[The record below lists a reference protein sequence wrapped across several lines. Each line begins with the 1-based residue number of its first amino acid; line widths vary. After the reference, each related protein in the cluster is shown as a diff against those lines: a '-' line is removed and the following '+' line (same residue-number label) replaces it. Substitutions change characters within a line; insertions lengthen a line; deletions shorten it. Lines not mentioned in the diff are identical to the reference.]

1 MAEQITTLEELLA
14 EYNIQLMD
22 LEYILNFMKK
32 ENISPQLAMRRVKLF
47 EKLQEKMSQVQS
59 DEKVQELTSEL
70 DHLSKI
76 VEDLQEEKDKL
87 QEEKMQLDKA
97 IEDSKLQQDLYDGER
112 EELKMQM
119 SALLDS
125 VGVLEDEYSDDKS
138 LKTEVQDYKK
148 QIGLMTAACQTM
160 KEKVK
165 EFGLKYEPLQTLSY
179 EIEKG
184 LEIISKGKELPKNLV
199 FDIPGEFLVSAQKA
213 KAVKTKEPPS
223 TDARKEETISPDQIR
238 FVQPSK
244 QPSPPSKTEASTPS
258 TSPTVQPDK
267 VSTTSSQ
274 PIIKENLFAEPKET
288 PKAPTPDPA
297 PEPKPESD
305 TESELKKK
313 ETPKKVDIGIKPIK
327 DESAV
332 SSKVEKILKLFISY
346 VAQADSNENFKARVS
361 AICDMD
367 EAYIELGGLA
377 MAQIY
382 SYQTQSIKKKSEFER
397 LVNSWID
404 NGLPR

>member
-1 MAEQITTLEELLA
+1 MTEQITTFEELLA

-32 ENISPQLAMRRVKLF
+32 ENISPQLAMRRIKLF
-47 EKLQEKMSQVQS
+47 EKLQEKISQVQS

-76 VEDLQEEKDKL
+76 VEELQEEKDKL
-87 QEEKMQLDKA
+87 QEEKTQLDKA

-125 VGVLEDEYSDDKS
+125 VGVLEDEYSDDKT

-199 FDIPGEFLVSAQKA
+199 FDIPGEFLVSAQRTKV
-213 KAVKTKEPPS
+213 VKTKEVPI
-223 TDARKEETISPDQIR
+223 TGERKEETISPDQIR

-244 QPSPPSKTEASTPS
+244 PPPTSSKTEVSTPS
-258 TSPTVQPDK
+258 TSPTVQQDK
-267 VSTTSSQ
+267 VSTTSSR
-274 PIIKENLFAEPKET
+274 PIIKENLFAEPEEI
-288 PKAPTPDPA
+288 PKAPTPEPKPKPEPE
-297 PEPKPESD
+297 PEPK
-305 TESELKKK
+305 LKKK
-313 ETPKKVDIGIKPIK
+313 KTPEKVDIGIKPVK
-327 DESAV
+327 DGSVV
-332 SSKVEKILKLFISY
+332 SPKVEKNLKLFISY

-397 LVNSWID
+397 LINSWIA

>member
-1 MAEQITTLEELLA
+1 MAEPITTLEELFA

-22 LEYILNFMKK
+22 LEYILSFMKK
-32 ENISPQLAMRRVKLF
+32 ENISPQLAMRRIKLF
-47 EKLQEKMSQVQS
+47 EKLQEKISQVQS

-76 VEDLQEEKDKL
+76 VEELQEEKDKL
-87 QEEKMQLDKA
+87 QEEKIQLDKA

-125 VGVLEDEYSDDKS
+125 VGVLENEYSDEKS

-199 FDIPGEFLVSAQKA
+199 FDIPGEFLVSAQKTRV
-213 KAVKTKEPPS
+213 VKTKEPPS
-223 TDARKEETISPDQIR
+223 TDAKKEETISPDQIR

-244 QPSPPSKTEASTPS
+244 PPSPPSKTEISTPS

-267 VSTTSSQ
+267 VSTPSSQ
-274 PIIKENLFAEPKET
+274 PTIKENLFAEPEEI
-288 PKAPTPDPA
+288 PKAPTPDPEPESKPD
-297 PEPKPESD
+297 PEP
-305 TESELKKK
+305 ELKKK
-313 ETPKKVDIGIKPIK
+313 EPPKKVDIGIKPVEE
-327 DESAV
+327 ESAV
-332 SSKVEKILKLFISY
+332 SPKVEKILKLFISY

-397 LVNSWID
+397 LINSWID

>member
-1 MAEQITTLEELLA
+1 MTEKTTTLEELLSK
-14 EYNIQLMD
+14 YTIQLMD

-32 ENISPQLAMRRVKLF
+32 EDISPQLAMRRIKLF

-76 VEDLQEEKDKL
+76 VEELQEEKDKL
-87 QEEKMQLDKA
+87 QEEKTQLDKA
-97 IEDSKLQQDLYDGER
+97 IEDSKLQQDLYDAER
-112 EELKMQM
+112 EDLKMQM
-119 SALLDS
+119 SALLGS
-125 VGVLEDEYSDDKS
+125 VGALEEEYSEETD

-199 FDIPGEFLVSAQKA
+199 FDIPGEFLVSAQKT
-213 KAVKTKEPPS
+213 KVLKTKETPI

-238 FVQPSK
+238 FVQPSET
-244 QPSPPSKTEASTPS
+244 PSTPSKTEVATPS
-258 TSPTVQPDK
+258 TSPSVQPDT
-267 VSTTSSQ
+267 VSTKSSQ
-274 PIIKENLFAEPKET
+274 PIIKENLFAEPEEI
-288 PKAPTPDPA
+288 PKAPTPKPE
-297 PEPKPESD
+297 PEPKPEIKP
-305 TESELKKK
+305 EPKPEPELKKK
-313 ETPKKVDIGIKPIK
+313 EKPEKVDIGIKPVK
-327 DESAV
+327 DEKAV
-332 SSKVEKILKLFISY
+332 SPKVEKILKLFISY
-346 VAQADSNENFKARVS
+346 VDQSDSNENFKARVS

-382 SYQTQSIKKKSEFER
+382 SYQTQSIKKKS
-397 LVNSWID
+397 
-404 NGLPR
+404 

>member
-76 VEDLQEEKDKL
+76 VEELQEEKDKL

-138 LKTEVQDYKK
+138 LKTEIQDYKK

-213 KAVKTKEPPS
+213 KVVKTKEPPS

-244 QPSPPSKTEASTPS
+244 PPSPPSKTEASTPS

-274 PIIKENLFAEPKET
+274 PIIKENLFAEPEET
-288 PKAPTPDPA
+288 SKAPTPDPA
-297 PEPKPESD
+297 PEPKPEPD

-313 ETPKKVDIGIKPIK
+313 ETPKKVDIGIKPVK

-332 SSKVEKILKLFISY
+332 SPKVEKILKLFISY

-397 LVNSWID
+397 LINSWID

>member
-1 MAEQITTLEELLA
+1 MTEQTTTLEELLSK
-14 EYNIQLMD
+14 YTIQLMD
-22 LEYILNFMKK
+22 LEYILNFMKN
-32 ENISPQLAMRRVKLF
+32 ENISPQLAMRRIKLF

-76 VEDLQEEKDKL
+76 VEELQEEKDKL
-87 QEEKMQLDKA
+87 QEEKTQLDKA
-97 IEDSKLQQDLYDGER
+97 IEDSKLQQDLYDAER

-119 SALLDS
+119 SALLGS
-125 VGVLEDEYSDDKS
+125 VGALEEEYSEETD
-138 LKTEVQDYKK
+138 LKTEIQDYKK

-199 FDIPGEFLVSAQKA
+199 FDIPGDFLVSAQKA
-213 KAVKTKEPPS
+213 KVVKTKEPS
-223 TDARKEETISPDQIR
+223 IIDAKKEETISPDQIR

-244 QPSPPSKTEASTPS
+244 PPSAPSKTAVSTSS
-258 TSPTVQPDK
+258 TSPTVQSDK

-274 PIIKENLFAEPKET
+274 PIIKENLFAEPEEI
-288 PKAPTPDPA
+288 PKAPTPKPK
-297 PEPKPESD
+297 PKPEP
-305 TESELKKK
+305 EPEPEPELKKK
-313 ETPKKVDIGIKPIK
+313 ETPEKVDIGIKPIK
-327 DESAV
+327 DEREV
-332 SSKVEKILKLFISY
+332 SPKVEKILKLFISY
-346 VAQADSNENFKARVS
+346 VDQADSNENFKARVS

-397 LVNSWID
+397 LINSWID

>member
-1 MAEQITTLEELLA
+1 MTEKTTTLEELLSK
-14 EYNIQLMD
+14 YTIQLMD

-32 ENISPQLAMRRVKLF
+32 EDISPQLAMRRIKLF

-76 VEDLQEEKDKL
+76 VEELQEEKDKL
-87 QEEKMQLDKA
+87 QEEKTQLDKA
-97 IEDSKLQQDLYDGER
+97 IEDSKLQQDLYDAER

-119 SALLDS
+119 SALLGS
-125 VGVLEDEYSDDKS
+125 VGALEEEYSEETD

-199 FDIPGEFLVSAQKA
+199 FDIPGEFLVSAQKT
-213 KAVKTKEPPS
+213 KVLKTKETPI

-238 FVQPSK
+238 FVQPSET
-244 QPSPPSKTEASTPS
+244 PSTPSKTEVATPS
-258 TSPTVQPDK
+258 TSPSVQPDT
-267 VSTTSSQ
+267 VSTKSSQ
-274 PIIKENLFAEPKET
+274 PIIKENLFAEPEEI
-288 PKAPTPDPA
+288 PEAPT
-297 PEPKPESD
+297 PEPKPEP
-305 TESELKKK
+305 ELKKK
-313 ETPKKVDIGIKPIK
+313 EKPEKVDIGIKPVK
-327 DESAV
+327 DEKAV
-332 SSKVEKILKLFISY
+332 SPKVEKILKLFISY
-346 VAQADSNENFKARVS
+346 VDQSDSNENFKARVS

-397 LVNSWID
+397 LINSWID

>member
-1 MAEQITTLEELLA
+1 MAEPITTLEELLA

-22 LEYILNFMKK
+22 LEYILSFMKK
-32 ENISPQLAMRRVKLF
+32 ENISPQLAMRRIKLF
-47 EKLQEKMSQVQS
+47 EKLQEKISQVQS

-76 VEDLQEEKDKL
+76 VEELQEEKDKL
-87 QEEKMQLDKA
+87 QEEKIQLDKA

-119 SALLDS
+119 SALLGS
-125 VGVLEDEYSDDKS
+125 VGVLEDEYSDEKN

-199 FDIPGEFLVSAQKA
+199 FDIPSEFLVSAQKT
-213 KAVKTKEPPS
+213 KVVKTKEIPI
-223 TDARKEETISPDQIR
+223 TGERKEETISPDQIR

-244 QPSPPSKTEASTPS
+244 PPATPSKTEVLTPS
-258 TSPTVQPDK
+258 TSPTVQQDK

-274 PIIKENLFAEPKET
+274 PMIKENLFAEPEEI
-288 PKAPTPDPA
+288 PKAPTPEPK
-297 PEPKPESD
+297 PEPKPEP
-305 TESELKKK
+305 ESKKK
-313 ETPKKVDIGIKPIK
+313 ETPKKVDIGIKPVE
-327 DESAV
+327 DGSAV
-332 SSKVEKILKLFISY
+332 SPKVEKILKLFISY

-397 LVNSWID
+397 LINSWID

>member
-1 MAEQITTLEELLA
+1 MTEQTTTLEELLSKYA
-14 EYNIQLMD
+14 IQLMD

-32 ENISPQLAMRRVKLF
+32 ENISPQLAMRRIKLF

-76 VEDLQEEKDKL
+76 VEELQEEKDKL

-97 IEDSKLQQDLYDGER
+97 IEDSKLQQDLYDAER

-119 SALLDS
+119 SALLGS
-125 VGVLEDEYSDDKS
+125 VGALEEEYSEETD

-184 LEIISKGKELPKNLV
+184 LEIISKGKELPKNLA
-199 FDIPGEFLVSAQKA
+199 FDIPGEFLVSAQKT
-213 KAVKTKEPPS
+213 KVVKTKEPPI
-223 TDARKEETISPDQIR
+223 TDTRKEETISPDQIR

-244 QPSPPSKTEASTPS
+244 PPLPPSKTEVSTPS
-258 TSPTVQPDK
+258 TSPSVQPDK

-274 PIIKENLFAEPKET
+274 PMIKENLFAEPEGI
-288 PKAPTPDPA
+288 PKAPTPK
-297 PEPKPESD
+297 PEPEP
-305 TESELKKK
+305 ELKKK
-313 ETPKKVDIGIKPIK
+313 ETPGKVDIGIKPVK
-327 DESAV
+327 DERAV
-332 SSKVEKILKLFISY
+332 SPKVEKILKLFISY
-346 VAQADSNENFKARVS
+346 VDQSDSNENFKARVS

-397 LVNSWID
+397 LINSWID

>member
-1 MAEQITTLEELLA
+1 MAEPITTLEELFA
-14 EYNIQLMD
+14 KYNIQLMD
-22 LEYILNFMKK
+22 LEYILSFMKK
-32 ENISPQLAMRRVKLF
+32 ENISPQLAMRRIKLF
-47 EKLQEKMSQVQS
+47 EKLQEKISQVQS

-76 VEDLQEEKDKL
+76 VEELQEEKDKL
-87 QEEKMQLDKA
+87 QEEKIQLDKA

-125 VGVLEDEYSDDKS
+125 VGVLENEYSDEKS

-199 FDIPGEFLVSAQKA
+199 FDIPGEFLVSAQKTR
-213 KAVKTKEPPS
+213 VMKTKEPPS
-223 TDARKEETISPDQIR
+223 TDAKKEETISPDQIR

-244 QPSPPSKTEASTPS
+244 PPSPPPF
-258 TSPTVQPDK
+258 Q
-267 VSTTSSQ
+267 
-274 PIIKENLFAEPKET
+274 N
-288 PKAPTPDPA
+288 
-297 PEPKPESD
+297 
-305 TESELKKK
+305 
-313 ETPKKVDIGIKPIK
+313 
-327 DESAV
+327 
-332 SSKVEKILKLFISY
+332 
-346 VAQADSNENFKARVS
+346 
-361 AICDMD
+361 
-367 EAYIELGGLA
+367 
-377 MAQIY
+377 
-382 SYQTQSIKKKSEFER
+382 
-397 LVNSWID
+397 
-404 NGLPR
+404 

>member
-76 VEDLQEEKDKL
+76 VEELQEEKDKL

-213 KAVKTKEPPS
+213 KVVKTKEPPS

-244 QPSPPSKTEASTPS
+244 PPSPPSKTEASTPS
-258 TSPTVQPDK
+258 TSPIVQPDK

-274 PIIKENLFAEPKET
+274 PIIKENLFAEPEET

-297 PEPKPESD
+297 PDPAPEPDP
-305 TESELKKK
+305 ESELKKK
-313 ETPKKVDIGIKPIK
+313 EPPKKVDIGIKPVK

-332 SSKVEKILKLFISY
+332 SPKVEKILKLFISY

-397 LVNSWID
+397 LINSWID